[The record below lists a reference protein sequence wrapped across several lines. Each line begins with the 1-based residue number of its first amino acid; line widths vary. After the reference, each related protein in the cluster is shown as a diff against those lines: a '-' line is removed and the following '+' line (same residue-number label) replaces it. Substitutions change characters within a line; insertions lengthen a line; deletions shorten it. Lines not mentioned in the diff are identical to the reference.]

1 MRRALVVLL
10 LACTLAAQAPT
21 PRIGWKKVIDEGIV
35 VNAMETR
42 WVNLEQ
48 VRFSEY
54 LRSQAKERGIKLKT
68 PVHVEIRSDSGV
80 TFAIVTVE
88 PGTKRV
94 VLDGAACFIKNI
106 TSFNSECMLPKHP
119 AFLAIKDSRG
129 AGTALSTL
137 FSRGRNADTLAAQNK
152 VTIRVYRADCLENCP
167 NWWHD

>member
-1 MRRALVVLL
+1 MRKVLVVFL
-10 LACTLAAQAPT
+10 LACTVIAQAPT
-21 PRIGWKKVIDEGIV
+21 PRIGWKKAIDEGIV
-35 VNAMETR
+35 VIAMETR

-48 VRFSEY
+48 IRFSEY
-54 LRSQAKERGIKLKT
+54 LRSQARERGVKLTT

-88 PGTKRV
+88 PGTQRV
-94 VLDGAACFIKNI
+94 VLDGAACFTKNI
-106 TSFNSECMLPKHP
+106 TSFNSECLLPKRP

-167 NWWHD
+167 DWWHD

>member
-1 MRRALVVLL
+1 MRKVLVVFLL
-10 LACTLAAQAPT
+10 VCTLAAQAPT
-21 PRIGWKKVIDEGIV
+21 PRIGWRKVIDEGIV

-48 VRFSEY
+48 VRFTEY
-54 LRSQAKERGIKLKT
+54 LRSQARERGVRLKT
-68 PVHVEIRSDSGV
+68 PVHVEIRSGSGV

-88 PGTKRV
+88 PGSQRV
-94 VLDGAACFIKNI
+94 VFDGAACFTKNI
-106 TSFNSECMLPKHP
+106 TSFNSECLLPKHP

>member
-1 MRRALVVLL
+1 MRKVLVVFL

-21 PRIGWKKVIDEGIV
+21 PRIRWKKVIDEGIV

-54 LRSQAKERGIKLKT
+54 LRSQARERGVRLKT
-68 PVHVEIRSDSGV
+68 PVHVEIQSDSGV

-88 PGTKRV
+88 PGTQRV
-94 VLDGAACFIKNI
+94 MLDGAACFTKNI
-106 TSFNSECMLPKHP
+106 TLFNSECLLPKHP

-152 VTIRVYRADCLENCP
+152 VTIKVYRADCLENCP

>member
-1 MRRALVVLL
+1 MRKVLVLFL
-10 LACTLAAQAPT
+10 LAYTLAAQAPT

-54 LRSQAKERGIKLKT
+54 LRSQARERGVKLRT
-68 PVHVEIRSDSGV
+68 PVHVEIQSDSGV
-80 TFAIVTVE
+80 SFAIVTVE
-88 PGTKRV
+88 PGTQRV
-94 VLDGAACFIKNI
+94 VLDSAACFTKNI
-106 TSFNSECMLPKHP
+106 TSFNSECLLPKHP

-152 VTIRVYRADCLENCP
+152 VKIRVYRADCLENCP
-167 NWWHD
+167 SWWHD

>member
-1 MRRALVVLL
+1 MRKVLVVFLL
-10 LACTLAAQAPT
+10 VCTLAAQAPT
-21 PRIGWKKVIDEGIV
+21 PRIGWRKVIDEGIV
-35 VNAMETR
+35 VNVMETR

-54 LRSQAKERGIKLKT
+54 LRSQARERGVRLKT

-88 PGTKRV
+88 PGTQRV
-94 VLDGAACFIKNI
+94 VLDGAACFTKNI
-106 TSFNSECMLPKHP
+106 TSFNSECLLPKHP